1 MSIEEMGNLPV
12 QVHCVCKLKHDIRV
26 ESKIDLAKRE
36 VEQSLG
42 TRVETIVTLPGLFRN
57 HPFSL
62 LDDKIIDRMTRLLY
76 LGKAHGF
83 QTKLRDLSRLVKLC
97 RNATYLREIYAV
109 GVMQRDQIANVAA
122 KLGLPSPSEQNVV
135 ETEGYIRVQPNVQIF
150 NQALGSNQFLTTMIL
165 VPAQTLM
172 EYAAEVVKLP
182 YVTFTKQY
190 QNLVERLDRMEAGV
204 KEGITDLFD
213 HLASSPKRMPWLGIY
228 KDNIGD
234 YVDWAFSD
242 FRTWGLHFIHKHEGK
257 ADPWL
262 ARSVLNLSGMDE
274 GDRVLDP
281 FCGSGTFIADA
292 PLLNINAIGID
303 VNPLSTMIAKVKCN
317 LPNIALDEL
326 KGSLIRINK
335 ESSNHSNSK
344 ERLKSLVLEPE
355 GKDKGKLLNN
365 EAAIMEILS
374 IKDAIDEVTDHGLA
388 RDFFY
393 TMLSRSILE
402 VTEKQKRRF
411 DGKGNFM
418 KDAIDFY
425 LQALASQEIL
435 RILGIEAKSGCSIF
449 TANAHSVQSLL
460 DGKIDGIVT
469 SPPYF
474 DALDYVGFSR
484 LPMRILDLD
493 LEGKQLE
500 LETMGSK
507 SRIASDAD
515 MWSMCDLLPGSGK
528 LLLDRLL
535 KAGRER
541 KARVVLQYL
550 LDMSDCL
557 QMFFNVLKEKR
568 RMIFVVGRYHNWK
581 IGDSN
586 VLFDGAQV
594 LTEIGERVG
603 LCLEDKLSHNISKI
617 EAGQRIKEE
626 SIIIWRKE

>member
-1 MSIEEMGNLPV
+1 MSMEEIGDLPV

-36 VEQSLG
+36 IEQSLG
-42 TRVETIVTLPGLFRN
+42 TPVETIVTLPGLFRKL
-57 HPFSL
+57 PFSL
-62 LDDKIIDRMTRLLY
+62 LDEKIIDRMTRLLY

-83 QTKLRDLSRLVKLC
+83 RTELRNLSRLVKLC
-97 RNATYLREIYAV
+97 RKATYLREIYAV
-109 GVMQRDQIANVAA
+109 GVMHRDQIANIAA
-122 KLGLPSPSEQNVV
+122 RLGLSGPHEQNMV
-135 ETEGYIRVQPNVQIF
+135 ETDCYVRILPNAQIF
-150 NQALGSNQFLTTMIL
+150 NQALGSNEFLTTILL
-165 VPAQTLM
+165 VPAQTLL

-190 QNLVERLDRMEAGV
+190 RNLDERLGRMEAGV
-204 KEGITDLFD
+204 KEGIADLLD

-228 KDNIGD
+228 KENIGD

-262 ARSVLNLSGMDE
+262 ARSVLNLSGIDE
-274 GDRVLDP
+274 GNRVLDP

-326 KGSLIRINK
+326 KESLIRINK

-344 ERLKSLVLEPE
+344 ERLKSLMLELE
-355 GKDKGKLLNN
+355 EKDKGKLSNN
-365 EAAIMEILS
+365 GAAIMEILW
-374 IKDAIDEVTDHGLA
+374 IKNAIDEVTDHGLT
-388 RDFFY
+388 RDFLY
-393 TMLSRSILE
+393 TMLSRSIIE

-411 DGKGNFM
+411 DGKESFM

-435 RILGIEAKSGCSIF
+435 RILNIEAKGVCSLF
-449 TANAHSVQSLL
+449 TADAHSVQSLL
-460 DGKIDGIVT
+460 DGKVDGIVT

-484 LPMRILDLD
+484 LPMRILELD
-493 LEGKQLE
+493 LNGKRLE
-500 LETMGSK
+500 LGTIGSK

-515 MWSMCDLLPGSGK
+515 MWSLCDLLPDSGR
-528 LLLDRLL
+528 LLLDQLL

-557 QMFFNVLKEKR
+557 QMFFNVLKENGR
-568 RMIFVVGRYHNWK
+568 IIFVVGRYHNWK
-581 IGDSN
+581 IGDNN

-594 LTEIGERVG
+594 LTEIGESVG
-603 LCLEDKLSHNISKI
+603 LCLEDRLSHNISKI

-626 SIIIWRKE
+626 SIVIWRK

>member
-1 MSIEEMGNLPV
+1 MSMEEIGDLPV

-36 VEQSLG
+36 IEQSLE
-42 TRVETIVTLPGLFRN
+42 TPVETIVTLPGLFRK

-62 LDDKIIDRMTRLLY
+62 LDEKIIDRMTRLLY

-83 QTKLRDLSRLVKLC
+83 QTKMRNLSRLVKLC
-97 RNATYLREIYAV
+97 RKATYLREIYAV
-109 GVMQRDQIANVAA
+109 GVMQRDQIANIAA
-122 KLGLPSPSEQNVV
+122 SLGSSGPNEQNMV
-135 ETEGYIRVQPNVQIF
+135 ETDGYVRILPNVQIF
-150 NQALGSNQFLTTMIL
+150 NQALGSNEFLTTILL
-165 VPAQTLM
+165 VPAQTLL

-190 QNLVERLDRMEAGV
+190 LNLDERLGRMEAGV
-204 KEGITDLFD
+204 KEGIADLLD

-242 FRTWGLHFIHKHEGK
+242 FRTWGFHFIHKHEGK

-262 ARSVLNLSGMDE
+262 ARSVLNLSCTDE

-292 PLLNINAIGID
+292 PVLNINAIGID

-317 LPNIALDEL
+317 LPSITLNEL
-326 KGSLIRINK
+326 RESLIRINK
-335 ESSNHSNSK
+335 KSSNHSNSK
-344 ERLKSLVLEPE
+344 ERLESLMLELE
-355 GKDKGKLLNN
+355 EKDKGKLSNN
-365 EAAIMEILS
+365 RAAIMEILS
-374 IKDAIDEVTDHGLA
+374 IKDAIDEVTDHGLT
-388 RDFFY
+388 RDFLY
-393 TMLSRSILE
+393 TMLSRSIIE

-411 DGKGNFM
+411 DGKESFM

-435 RILGIEAKSGCSIF
+435 RILNIEAEGGCSLF
-449 TANAHSVQSLL
+449 TADAHSIQSIL
-460 DGKIDGIVT
+460 DGKVDGILT

-484 LPMRILDLD
+484 LPMRILELNVND
-493 LEGKQLE
+493 KRLE
-500 LETMGSK
+500 LETIGSK
-507 SRIASDAD
+507 SRMANDVD
-515 MWSMCDLLPGSGK
+515 MLSLCDLLPYSGR
-528 LLLDRLL
+528 LLLDQLL

-550 LDMSDCL
+550 LDMNDCL
-557 QMFFNVLKEKR
+557 QMFFNVLKENGR
-568 RMIFVVGRYHNWK
+568 IIFVVGRYHNWK
-581 IGDSN
+581 IGDNN

-594 LTEIGERVG
+594 LIEIGESVG
-603 LCLEDKLSHNISKI
+603 LCLEDSLSHNISKI

-626 SIIIWRKE
+626 SIIIWRK